1 MSQPSSYSAQ
11 PYSALYHGLVTHR
24 RLRPVAHHLSYKV
37 ASLMVNVDDLGTSR
51 LPSLLR
57 YNRVGLFSISD
68 RDHGEGA
75 PIASFAWQLAD
86 EAGAARVVKQ
96 IFMLC
101 YPRMLG
107 FGFNPLTVYFGVDA
121 TGDTRFLIY
130 EVRNT
135 FGGRHIYRSELLSPG
150 EAAFQQTPKLFR
162 VSPFN
167 KVEGAYGLRATS
179 PLENLT
185 IGVSLETDDG
195 PTLKAYFKAER
206 SALTN
211 ASLLRLLASMPLMTF
226 KIVAAI
232 HWEALKLWRKGLKL
246 QSA

>member
-1 MSQPSSYSAQ
+1 MTNSL

-24 RLRPVAHHLSYKV
+24 RLRPVAHHLSYRV
-37 ASLMVNVDDLGTSR
+37 ASLLVNVNDLGTSR

-57 YNRVGLFSISD
+57 YNKTGLFSIND
-68 RDHGEGA
+68 RDHGEGD
-75 PIASFAWQLAD
+75 PIASFAWKLAE
-86 EAGAARVVKQ
+86 EAGAARTVKQ
-96 IFMLC
+96 IHMLC

-107 FGFNPLTVYFGVDA
+107 FGFNPLTVYFGTDA
-121 TGDTRFLIY
+121 SGDTRFLIY

-135 FGGRHIYRSELLSPG
+135 FGGRHIYRSDLLAPG

-167 KVEGAYGLRATS
+167 KVEGNYGLRATS
-179 PLENLT
+179 PTENLT

-206 SALTN
+206 SPLTN

-226 KIVAAI
+226 RIVAAI

-246 QSA
+246 QGA

>member
-1 MSQPSSYSAQ
+1 MNQHL

-24 RLRPVAHHLSYKV
+24 RLRPVAHHLSYRV
-37 ASLMVNVDDLGTSR
+37 ASLLVNVDDLGSSR

-57 YNRVGLFSISD
+57 YNKTGLFSINDS
-68 RDHGEGA
+68 DHGDA
-75 PIASFAWQLAD
+75 SPIASFAWKLAE
-86 EAGAARVVKQ
+86 EAGASRAVKQ

-107 FGFNPLTVYFGVDA
+107 FGFNPLTVYYGVDQA
-121 TGDTRFLIY
+121 GETRFLIY

-135 FGGRHIYRSELLSPG
+135 FGGRHIYRTDLLAPG
-150 EAAFQQTPKLFR
+150 EAAFQQTPKLFF

-179 PLENLT
+179 PTENLT

-195 PTLKAYFKAER
+195 PLLKAYFKAER
-206 SALTN
+206 SPLTN

-232 HWEALKLWRKGLKL
+232 HWEALKLWQKGLKL